1 MEPVSFLNQWQ
12 GFEHGKML
20 IRVAKRRCLRERT
33 VGGARFPRRPLE
45 GLLFDRMKEGRG
57 GSRCTVV
64 AGAVSGTERS
74 QLICLEQERK
84 GAESKGGRGAGSWVQ
99 IPPVDRSVVA

>member
-1 MEPVSFLNQWQ
+1 MPEGEDSRWSEVP
-12 GFEHGKML
+12 
-20 IRVAKRRCLRERT
+20 ER
-33 VGGARFPRRPLE
+33 ALWPLE

-57 GSRCTVV
+57 GSGCMVV